1 MEEISLKEYIEVL
14 LNGKKLIAIITI
26 ITMALGLIVGFVQPK
41 VYEAR
46 AVILTNPINS
56 NETKEI
62 DTATLNGVINSMSQ
76 YPQMDI
82 NTYKEQ
88 FLDSKVVVNT
98 IQELNLVNK
107 DGTYITANQ
116 LRGKVT
122 VTNPEDTNLLTIE
135 VKDNDPELAAN
146 IANTLCKYFS
156 QYISELN
163 NQQGKMSSEA
173 IKNQMEIEAE
183 NLAAEAKKLEDYLVS
198 SPSIDA
204 LKNQIQALIT
214 QISNYKTS
222 LNDVETSIDTDT
234 LALKNLLQNN
244 QSVLGLNLGD
254 ISINVPSG
262 GGSGSFEFNLNSA
275 NQLQNSLL
283 TMEITNTETRLNSH
297 LAQKQALT
305 AKITQME
312 ESLAQLQATVAQ
324 EESKYNAIQRDYNLA
339 NQTYTAYQDKYKQ
352 ATITAASDLGR
363 VSIQIS
369 SEALVP
375 EEPSNL
381 SKVMILAISAVLGFM
396 IAVFVVFFKQYWNVT
411 NVTEVSTEKK

>member
-14 LNGKKLIAIITI
+14 LNGKKLIAIITV

-41 VYEAR
+41 VYEAK

-56 NETKEI
+56 NGNSNISTETINE
-62 DTATLNGVINSMSQ
+62 VISSMNQ

-88 FLDSKVVVNT
+88 FLDSKVVINT
-98 IQELNLVNK
+98 IHELNLVNK
-107 DGTYITANQ
+107 DETYITANQ
-116 LRGKVT
+116 LRSKVN
-122 VTNPEDTNLLTIE
+122 VTNPEDTNLLIIE
-135 VKDNDPELAAN
+135 VKDNDAELAAN

-156 QYISELN
+156 QYITELN

-173 IKNQMEIEAE
+173 IKNQMDIEAE

-204 LKNQIQALIT
+204 LKTQIQALIT
-214 QISNYKTS
+214 QISSYKTS
-222 LNDVETSIDTDT
+222 LNDIETSIDTDT

-244 QSVLGLNLGD
+244 QSILGLNLGD
-254 ISINVPSG
+254 ISINIPST
-262 GGSGSFEFNLNSA
+262 GGSKSFEFNLNSA

-297 LAQKQALT
+297 LAQRQSFT
-305 AKITQME
+305 SKITQME
-312 ESLAQLQATVAQ
+312 ENLAQLQATVAQ

-381 SKVMILAISAVLGFM
+381 SKIIILAISAVLGFM

-411 NVTEVSTEKK
+411 EVSTEKK

>member
-116 LRGKVT
+116 LRDKVT

-324 EESKYNAIQRDYNLA
+324 EESKYNTIQRDYNLA

-411 NVTEVSTEKK
+411 NVAEVSTEKK

>member
-14 LNGKKLIAIITI
+14 LNGKKLIAIITV
-26 ITMALGLIVGFVQPK
+26 ITMAFGLIIGFVQPK

-116 LRGKVT
+116 LRDKVT
-122 VTNPEDTNLLTIE
+122 VTNPEDTNLLIIE
-135 VKDNDPELAAN
+135 VKDNDAELAAN

-173 IKNQMEIEAE
+173 IKSQMDIEAE
-183 NLAAEAKKLEDYLVS
+183 NLAAEAKRLEDYLVS

-234 LALKNLLQNN
+234 LALQTLLQSN

-262 GGSGSFEFNLNSA
+262 GGSNSFEFNLNSA

-297 LAQKQALT
+297 LAQKQSLT

-312 ESLAQLQATVAQ
+312 ENLAQLQATVAQ

-381 SKVMILAISAVLGFM
+381 SKIIILAVSAALGFM

-411 NVTEVSTEKK
+411 ETVVEEK

>member
-14 LNGKKLIAIITI
+14 LNGKKLIAIITV

-56 NETKEI
+56 NETREI

-107 DGTYITANQ
+107 DGTYITANK
-116 LRGKVT
+116 LRNKVT

-204 LKNQIQALIT
+204 LKSQIQALIT

-234 LALKNLLQNN
+234 LALQTLLQNN

-411 NVTEVSTEKK
+411 EVSTEKK